1 MASTHVIILKSEVK
15 TCFKNM
21 PFTAFIKFIEK
32 DKRVF
37 CSFSRA
43 SQVAPLVKNLP
54 TNVGDARGMCLIPG
68 LRRSSGVGNGSPL
81 QYLCLEN
88 SMHRGAWWA
97 AVHGVTNSW
106 T

>member
-43 SQVAPLVKNLP
+43 SQVA
-54 TNVGDARGMCLIPG
+54 
-68 LRRSSGVGNGSPL
+68 
-81 QYLCLEN
+81 Q
-88 SMHRGAWWA
+88 W
-97 AVHGVTNSW
+97 
-106 T
+106 